1 MSSRT
6 WSRSPIALGLAVAV
20 LSFYSMVAFAQT
32 PENQARPSGELTASG
47 EVTVDGARAISGAT
61 IFSDSTISTAQNSSA
76 IISLGQLGRVELLPG
91 STLRLSFTDNGLN
104 GSLEAG
110 RVRVSKMQ
118 NASANITTR
127 DASAAA
133 TTPET
138 AMFTVDVECGN
149 TFVSTQTGRVEVRT
163 ANETRQIAAG
173 QDTMAGQMQPGVR
186 CSRLEREGM
195 RGIGGGALAGLL
207 LAAAGAIAAA
217 IYATTRGSDIE
228 VGAPGGTPISPSAS

>member
-1 MSSRT
+1 MNSRT
-6 WSRSPIALGLAVAV
+6 WSRTPIALGLAVAV
-20 LSFYSMVAFAQT
+20 LSFYSMVAVAQT
-32 PENQARPSGELTASG
+32 PQNQARPSGELTASG

-61 IFSDSTISTAQNSSA
+61 VFSDTTISTAQNSSA
-76 IISLGQLGRVELLPG
+76 IVSLGQLGRVELMPG
-91 STLRLSFTDNGLN
+91 STLRLSFTDDGVTGTLD
-104 GSLEAG
+104 AG

-127 DASAAA
+127 DASAMAGA
-133 TTPET
+133 TEM

-149 TFVSTQTGRVEVRT
+149 THVSTQNGRVEVRT
-163 ANETRQIAAG
+163 GNETRQIAAG

-186 CSRLEREGM
+186 CSRLERAGL

-217 IYATTRGSDIE
+217 IYATTTGSDIE
-228 VGAPGGTPISPSAS
+228 VGAPGGTPISPSAV